1 MLWSGAEPTGHG
13 GEVSHL
19 NGLGIFAAG
28 GEVLVMRIFTA
39 PPDWR
44 KIAFL
49 LAGVIALFLLGLVA
63 MWWRGLL

>member
-1 MLWSGAEPTGHG
+1 VEPAEPACPD

-19 NGLGIFAAG
+19 NGLGIFAEV

-49 LAGVIALFLLGLVA
+49 LAGVLGLFLLGMA
-63 MWWRGLL
+63 TMWWRGLL

>member
-1 MLWSGAEPTGHG
+1 LRSGAEPTGPG
-13 GEVSHL
+13 VAATHL
-19 NGLGIFAAG
+19 NGLGIFAES
-28 GEVLVMRIFTA
+28 GEAWAMRIFTA

-49 LAGVIALFLLGLVA
+49 LAGVLGLFLLGVVT